1 LKGGN
6 EVREHRDRVLYDFRS
21 KDERRVVLR
30 MMNELRNGVF
40 ELKEIEL
47 VSWTAGHASVEER
60 TSTAGKSAGQV
71 TSGVHVTSSLL

>member
-6 EVREHRDRVLYDFRS
+6 EVREHRERVLYDFGS

-47 VSWTAGHASVEER
+47 VNWTAGHTSVEER
-60 TSTAGKSAGQV
+60 TSAGGKCAGQV
-71 TSGVHVTSSLL
+71 MRGVHVTSWLL